1 MKKNI
6 SSRLEAAINDQINA
20 ELWSAYLY
28 LSMSMDQEAKGNK
41 GFANWFFIQFREEQ
55 DHARIF
61 MNMINSRGGEVKLQ
75 PIAEVDTEWESPLAA
90 WEDTLKHEQIVTGRI
105 NDLMKIA
112 KDENDYASES
122 FLKWFVDEQIEEEE
136 SARDIIDI
144 LEKIGDNKYGLYE
157 YDKELG
163 ARVYTTPSPL
173 ATDAE

>member
-6 SSRLEAAINDQINA
+6 SDRLVAAINDQINA

-41 GFANWFFIQFREEQ
+41 GFANWFFIQFQEEQ

-61 MNMINSRGGEVKLQ
+61 MNMLNSRGAEVKLQ
-75 PIAEVDTEWESPLAA
+75 PIAEVDTEWASPLAA
-90 WEDTLKHEQIVTGRI
+90 WEKTLEHEQVVTARI
-105 NDLMKIA
+105 NNLMAIA
-112 KDENDYASES
+112 KEERDYAS
-122 FLKWFVDEQIEEEE
+122 KRFVDEQIEEEE
-136 SARDIIDI
+136 NARDIIDI

-173 ATDAE
+173 ANAE